1 MNYLIIILL
10 GIDDLMHLIRSP
22 HLFHGI
28 LQSRDVLDFLATDS
42 TCAQGVNCFQ
52 ILLYRGIK
60 LRQIVYL
67 ELSVCSK
74 TCFVSICQ
82 TST

>member
-1 MNYLIIILL
+1 MNYLIIIL
-10 GIDDLMHLIRSP
+10 GIDDLMHLIHSP

-42 TCAQGVNCFQ
+42 VCAQGVNCFQ

-67 ELSVCSK
+67 
-74 TCFVSICQ
+74 
-82 TST
+82 